1 MGQRLGSRRGQ
12 VGYATRPHALYWKDR
27 RVPEGGRPTGPTYPG
42 RVEMD
47 ITEHVTVVGGTRIF
61 HREAGRGLP
70 VVLLHGGGGT
80 GKAFWHQL
88 NALGERFRV
97 IAPDMPGFGKSDWA
111 PGVTTV
117 DGLAPVLWTWLE
129 ALGLDRVAL
138 GGNSMGGRVAL
149 AMALSAP
156 ERVVRLILLDAV
168 GVFIPG
174 IQPLNPLTVPPAEF
188 VRTMVYDPDHY
199 RRVTP
204 YRTLEDAQE
213 LNAGRN
219 AFARYLAASPQ
230 ASDRSAELGRLT
242 MPTLLIWGRHDRV
255 VPLALGEALAER
267 LPSAHLVVLENV
279 GHLPHI
285 EAAGAV
291 NQLLKDFLAGV

>member
-1 MGQRLGSRRGQ
+1 
-12 VGYATRPHALYWKDR
+12 
-27 RVPEGGRPTGPTYPG
+27 
-42 RVEMD
+42 MD
-47 ITEHVTVVGGTRIF
+47 ITEHVTAVDGTRIF

-70 VVLLHGGGGT
+70 LVLLHGGGGT

-88 NALGERFRV
+88 QALGERFRV

-111 PGVTTV
+111 VGATTP
-117 DGLAPVLWTWLE
+117 DGLAPVLWAWAD
-129 ALGLDRVAL
+129 ALGLDRLAL

-149 AMALSAP
+149 AMALFAP
-156 ERVVRLILLDAV
+156 ERVVRLVLLDAV
-168 GVFIPG
+168 GVAVPG
-174 IQPLNPLTVPPAEF
+174 VQPLNPLTVPPSEF

-213 LNAGRN
+213 LNAGRA
-219 AFARYLAASPQ
+219 AFARYLAASPVGP
-230 ASDRSAELGRLT
+230 DRSADLARLT

-267 LPSAHLVVLENV
+267 LPNARLVVLEAV

-291 NQLLKDFLAGV
+291 NQLLADFLTGV